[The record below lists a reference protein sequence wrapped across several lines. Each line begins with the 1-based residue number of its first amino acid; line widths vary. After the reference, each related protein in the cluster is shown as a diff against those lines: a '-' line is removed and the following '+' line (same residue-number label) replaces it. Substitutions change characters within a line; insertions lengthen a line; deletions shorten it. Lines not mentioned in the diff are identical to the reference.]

1 MEPKK
6 KTQMKNILPLPGE
19 SWLYQPLLLPPR
31 HWALHRGLHQ
41 SLYLP
46 AIHEKDISI
55 MDRGYQD
62 FSIILIFRLLELLL
76 RSQFIGSLVTYS
88 LLNNFLLILLRNV
101 NSLYTMVCNC
111 TLIHA

>member
-1 MEPKK
+1 MEQKK
-6 KTQMKNILPLPGE
+6 IKQIKNILPLPGE

-46 AIHEKDISI
+46 TIHEKDISI

-62 FSIILIFRLLELLL
+62 FSIILIFQLLELLL

-88 LLNNFLLILLRNV
+88 LLNNFL
-101 NSLYTMVCNC
+101 
-111 TLIHA
+111 